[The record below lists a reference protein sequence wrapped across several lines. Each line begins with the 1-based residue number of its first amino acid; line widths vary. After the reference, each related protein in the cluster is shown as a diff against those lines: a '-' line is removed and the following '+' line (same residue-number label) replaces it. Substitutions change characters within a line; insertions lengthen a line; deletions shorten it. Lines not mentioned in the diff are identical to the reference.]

1 MVGGGGG
8 EGAKRPQD
16 QVFYSTSRKVGTSLQ
31 NFLTVSFNIF
41 ATLVLN
47 FKFMPSDS
55 PKLFNLNQ
63 DNPSKKMGLKKV
75 SNPYK
80 IEIMIIS
87 LIETLELPNID
98 HMTTSTL

>member
-1 MVGGGGG
+1 
-8 EGAKRPQD
+8 
-16 QVFYSTSRKVGTSLQ
+16 
-31 NFLTVSFNIF
+31 
-41 ATLVLN
+41 
-47 FKFMPSDS
+47 MPSDS

-80 IEIMIIS
+80 IEIMVIS